1 MVYLKGTYFANS
13 QLHIWTR
20 VTWYTSQ
27 LKKNNNKQTKEK
39 NNPNLDYCHVKPL
52 CH

>member
-13 QLHIWTR
+13 PAPYMDWSYLVYFT
-20 VTWYTSQ
+20 V
-27 LKKNNNKQTKEK
+27 KKNNNKQTKEK